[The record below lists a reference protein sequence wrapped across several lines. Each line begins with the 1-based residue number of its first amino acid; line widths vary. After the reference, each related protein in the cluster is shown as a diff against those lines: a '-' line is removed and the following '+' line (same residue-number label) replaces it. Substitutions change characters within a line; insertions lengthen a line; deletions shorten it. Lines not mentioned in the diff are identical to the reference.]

1 MMNILQTIWT
11 ALTTENI
18 QLVTMISVPLTF
30 IECIVAMLLF
40 TTILNIQTDKKDRL
54 KYVLLVGSIGIIARL
69 LIPGPYNAYI
79 NVLFTILSIRF
90 ILKSNWLKSI
100 LGIIIPFL
108 ITAILESLIAKVYPY
123 ILGVDY
129 MQGIN
134 IPINRLLVTLFI
146 YLMVFAI
153 YKLIKYLKLTI
164 PKLEILNKKKKTL
177 LIFNVIFG
185 LVLIGTQIYIITF
198 YISWLPFGI
207 TVLNIL
213 SLIAYFGISIYTLLT
228 TSQLETTTMNLEE
241 AQLYNK
247 TLQILHDNIRAFK
260 HDFWNIIQGIGGYV
274 GKDDME
280 GLKSYYSKLVEDCQ
294 QVNNLTALSPSV
306 VNNPAIYNI
315 LANKYHI
322 ADELGIKI
330 NLEVFM
336 DLNELNI
343 NSYELTRI
351 LGILMNNAI
360 EASKE
365 CEDKIINVTFR
376 KDKKKNMQL
385 IVVENTYMDKNI
397 DTEKIYEKGY
407 STKEGNTGL
416 GLWEIRQI
424 MKKHNNLNLF
434 TSKTGEFFSQQFEIY
449 Y

>member
-1 MMNILQTIWT
+1 MMNIFQTIWT
-11 ALTTENI
+11 ALTTENAVLTN
-18 QLVTMISVPLTF
+18 LVIIPLYF
-30 IECIVAMLLF
+30 IEAYVSMKLF
-40 TTILNIQTDKKDRL
+40 SVVLNINSTKKQQL
-54 KYVLLVGSIGIIARL
+54 IYVLVMSLASIITKFL
-69 LIPGPYNAYI
+69 LPTPYSTYI
-79 NVLFTILSIRF
+79 NLISMILIIMFVHKVNFFKAILALF
-90 ILKSNWLKSI
+90 
-100 LGIIIPFL
+100 IPFL
-108 ITAILESLIAKVYPY
+108 ATAIVESIVAKLYAS
-123 ILGVDY
+123 ILHLDY
-129 MQGIN
+129 LDGIN
-134 IPINRLLVTLFI
+134 IPLNRFAITLAI
-146 YLMVFAI
+146 YLLIFVI
-153 YKLIKYLKLTI
+153 YTIIKYFKLAI
-164 PKLEILNKKKKTL
+164 PKFEILDKKKKTL
-177 LIFNVIFG
+177 LALNVIFG
-185 LVLIGTQIYIITF
+185 IILIGCQIYMITFYVSSIPFIITF
-198 YISWLPFGI
+198 IC
-207 TVLNIL
+207 IL
-213 SLIAYFGISIYTLLT
+213 SLIAYFIISMYTIFA
-228 TSQLETTTMNLEE
+228 TSELETTSMKLEE

-260 HDFWNIIQGIGGYV
+260 HDFWNIVQGIGGYV

-280 GLKSYYSKLVEDCQ
+280 GLKSYYSKLVEDCA

-315 LANKYHI
+315 LANKYHM

-365 CEDKIINVTFR
+365 CEDKTINVTFR

-385 IVVENTYMDKNI
+385 IVVENTYMNKNI

-434 TSKTGEFFSQQFEIY
+434 TSKSEEFFSQQFEIY

>member
-1 MMNILQTIWT
+1 MMEILNTIWT
-11 ALTTENI
+11 ALTTENELLTN
-18 QLVTMISVPLTF
+18 LVTIPLYF
-30 IECIVAMLLF
+30 IEAYVSMQLF
-40 TTILNIQTDKKDRL
+40 SVVLNINATKKQ
-54 KYVLLVGSIGIIARL
+54 KQIYILVVGFLGILIKLFFDVPYSTYLNVIA
-69 LIPGPYNAYI
+69 I
-79 NVLFTILSIRF
+79 ILSIVF
-90 ILKSNWLKSI
+90 ILKVNFFKAI
-100 LGIIIPFL
+100 LALFMPFL
-108 ITAILESLIAKVYPY
+108 LTAIVESVVAKAYAY
-123 ILGVDY
+123 IFASDY
-129 MQGIN
+129 YTALN
-134 IPINRLLVTLFI
+134 IPIQRFCLAFIVYCINFLI
-146 YLMVFAI
+146 YLLLK
-153 YKLIKYLKLTI
+153 YCKLAA
-164 PKLEILNKKKKTL
+164 PKLEILDRKKKVL
-177 LIFNVIFG
+177 LALNIIFG
-185 LVLIGTQIYIITF
+185 IILIACQIYMITF
-198 YISWLPFGI
+198 YVSSIPFII
-207 TVLNIL
+207 TLVSIL
-213 SLIAYFGISIYTLLT
+213 TLIAYFIISMYTIFT
-228 TSQLETTTMNLEE
+228 TSELETTSMKLEE

-260 HDFWNIIQGIGGYV
+260 HDFWNIVQGIGGYI
-274 GKDDME
+274 GKNDMD
-280 GLKSYYSKLVEDCQ
+280 GLKEYYAKLVEDCQ

-306 VNNPAIYNI
+306 VNNPAIYNV
-315 LANKYHI
+315 LANKYHM

-365 CEDKIINVTFR
+365 CEEKVINVTFR

-385 IVVENTYMDKNI
+385 IVVENTYMDKDI

-416 GLWEIRQI
+416 GLWEVRQI

-434 TSKTGEFFSQQFEIY
+434 TTKTQEYFSQQFEIY

>member
-1 MMNILQTIWT
+1 MMNIFQTIWT
-11 ALTTENI
+11 ALTTENTVLTN
-18 QLVTMISVPLTF
+18 LVIIPLYF
-30 IECIVAMLLF
+30 IEAYVSMKLF
-40 TTILNIQTDKKDRL
+40 SVVLNINSTKKQKQIYIL
-54 KYVLLVGSIGIIARL
+54 VVGCIGVLIKLIFATPYSTYLNVISI
-69 LIPGPYNAYI
+69 
-79 NVLFTILSIRF
+79 ILSIVF
-90 ILKSNWLKSI
+90 ILKVNFFKAI
-100 LGIIIPFL
+100 LALFIPFL
-108 ITAILESLIAKVYPY
+108 TTAIVESIVAKLYAS
-123 ILGVDY
+123 IFLNDY
-129 MQGIN
+129 FTAIN
-134 IPINRLLVTLFI
+134 IPIQRFCLAFVVYCINYLIYILLKYF
-146 YLMVFAI
+146 
-153 YKLIKYLKLTI
+153 KLAI
-164 PKLEILNKKKKTL
+164 PKFEILDKKKKTL
-177 LIFNVIFG
+177 LALNIIFG
-185 LVLIGTQIYIITF
+185 IILIASQIYVMTF
-198 YISWLPFGI
+198 FGFELPFFV
-207 TVLNIL
+207 VLLSVL
-213 SLIAYFGISIYTLLT
+213 SLIVYFIISMYTIFA
-228 TSQLETTTMNLEE
+228 TSELETTSMKLEE

-260 HDFWNIIQGIGGYV
+260 HDFWNIVQGIGGYV

-280 GLKSYYSKLVEDCQ
+280 GLKSYYSKLVEDCA

-315 LANKYHI
+315 LANKYHM

-365 CEDKIINVTFR
+365 CEDKTINVTFR

-434 TSKTGEFFSQQFEIY
+434 TSKSEEFFSQQFEIY

>member
-1 MMNILQTIWT
+1 MFYSILQTYI
-11 ALTTENI
+11 I
-18 QLVTMISVPLTF
+18 Y
-30 IECIVAMLLF
+30 LLF
-40 TTILNIQTDKKDRL
+40 KYFKLAIPKFEILDRKKKILLALNI
-54 KYVLLVGSIGIIARL
+54 
-69 LIPGPYNAYI
+69 
-79 NVLFTILSIRF
+79 
-90 ILKSNWLKSI
+90 
-100 LGIIIPFL
+100 
-108 ITAILESLIAKVYPY
+108 
-123 ILGVDY
+123 
-129 MQGIN
+129 
-134 IPINRLLVTLFI
+134 
-146 YLMVFAI
+146 
-153 YKLIKYLKLTI
+153 
-164 PKLEILNKKKKTL
+164 
-177 LIFNVIFG
+177 IFG
-185 LVLIGTQIYIITF
+185 IVLIGTQVYMITF
-198 YISWLPFGI
+198 YVSNIPFII
-207 TVLNIL
+207 TLVSIL
-213 SLIAYFGISIYTLLT
+213 SLIVYFSFSMYSIFTA
-228 TSQLETTTMNLEE
+228 SELETTSMKLEE

-260 HDFWNIIQGIGGYV
+260 HDFWNIVQGIGGYV

-280 GLKSYYSKLVEDCQ
+280 GLKSYYAKLVEDCQ

-315 LANKYHI
+315 LANKYHM

-365 CEDKIINVTFR
+365 CENKIINVTFR
-376 KDKKKNMQL
+376 KDKKKNIQL

-416 GLWEIRQI
+416 GLWEVRQI
-424 MKKHNNLNLF
+424 LKKHNNLNLF
-434 TSKTGEFFSQQFEIY
+434 TSKTEEFFSQQFEIY

>member
-1 MMNILQTIWT
+1 MMEILNTIWT
-11 ALTTENI
+11 ALTTENELLTN
-18 QLVTMISVPLTF
+18 LVIIPLYF
-30 IECIVAMLLF
+30 IEAYVSMQLF
-40 TTILNIQTDKKDRL
+40 SVVLNINATKKQ
-54 KYVLLVGSIGIIARL
+54 KISYVLTVGCIGIIIKLFFTA
-69 LIPGPYNAYI
+69 PYTAYLNAI
-79 NVLFTILSIRF
+79 SILLSITF
-90 ILKSNWLKSI
+90 ILKVNFFKSI
-100 LGIIIPFL
+100 LALFIPFFV
-108 ITAILESLIAKVYPY
+108 TAIVESVVAKVYPFIFNIDY
-123 ILGVDY
+123 ILG
-129 MQGIN
+129 MN
-134 IPINRLLVTLFI
+134 IPLHRFVGTLLMYLLLYLI
-146 YLMVFAI
+146 YL
-153 YKLIKYLKLTI
+153 LIRYCKLTV
-164 PKLEILNKKKKTL
+164 PKFEILDKKKKIL
-177 LIFNVIFG
+177 LSLNVIFG
-185 LVLIGTQIYIITF
+185 IILIASQIYVMTF
-198 YISWLPFGI
+198 FGYGLPFFV
-207 TVLNIL
+207 VLLSIL
-213 SLIAYFGISIYTLLT
+213 SLTVYFAISMYTIFT
-228 TSQLETTTMNLEE
+228 TSELETTSMKLEE

-260 HDFWNIIQGIGGYV
+260 HDFWNIVQGIGGYI
-274 GKDDME
+274 GKNDMD
-280 GLKSYYSKLVEDCQ
+280 GLKEYYAKLVEDCQ

-306 VNNPAIYNI
+306 VNNPAIYNV
-315 LANKYHI
+315 LANKYHM

-365 CEDKIINVTFR
+365 CEKKVINVTFR

-385 IVVENTYMDKNI
+385 IIVENTYMDKDV

-416 GLWEIRQI
+416 GLWEVRQI

-434 TSKTGEFFSQQFEIY
+434 TTKTQEYFSQQFEIY

>member
-1 MMNILQTIWT
+1 MNIFQTIWT
-11 ALTTENI
+11 ALTTENVLLTNLGI
-18 QLVTMISVPLTF
+18 LPLYF
-30 IECIVAMLLF
+30 IEAYVSMKLF
-40 TTILNIQTDKKDRL
+40 SVILNINNTNKQKQI
-54 KYVLLVGSIGIIARL
+54 YILVVGCLGILIKLFFITPFNTYLNIIA
-69 LIPGPYNAYI
+69 IG
-79 NVLFTILSIRF
+79 LSIFF
-90 ILKSNWLKSI
+90 ILKVNFLKCI
-100 LGIIIPFL
+100 LALFIPFL
-108 ITAILESLIAKVYPY
+108 FTAVIESIFAKVYSFIFEIDY
-123 ILGVDY
+123 ILG
-129 MQGIN
+129 MN
-134 IPINRLLVTLFI
+134 IPLHRFIGTVLMYLLLYFI
-146 YLMVFAI
+146 HL
-153 YKLIKYLKLTI
+153 LIKYFKLTI
-164 PKLEILNKKKKTL
+164 PKFEILNKKKKIL
-177 LIFNVIFG
+177 LALNVIFG
-185 LVLIGTQIYIITF
+185 IILIACQIYMITF
-198 YISWLPFGI
+198 YVSNIPFII
-207 TVLNIL
+207 TLVSIL
-213 SLIAYFGISIYTLLT
+213 SLAVYFSFSMYSIFTA
-228 TSQLETTTMNLEE
+228 SELETTSMKLEE

-260 HDFWNIIQGIGGYV
+260 HDFWNIVQGIGGYI

-280 GLKSYYSKLVEDCQ
+280 GLKSYYAKLVEDCQ

-351 LGILMNNAI
+351 LGILMNNSI

-365 CEDKIINVTFR
+365 CEEKIINVTFR
-376 KDKKKNMQL
+376 KDKRKNMQL
-385 IVVENTYMDKNI
+385 IIVENTYKDKNI

-434 TSKTGEFFSQQFEIY
+434 TTKNDEYFSQQFEIY